1 MLRHCYS
8 RRERPRISL
17 HSLEQPV
24 EHSLHIQYVGH
35 HGVVLL
41 RGDEAEIPRQKK
53 LIFDFTRGSERNL
66 HKPRKL
72 ALSTTATLSQI
83 CRNRSR
89 SAPELNAKPKD
100 FRAREMFRHPIY
112 IKSKVMR
119 LFPNFKIAEVLHG
132 VLS

>member
-1 MLRHCYS
+1 MELQCCWLTVYEASTVSPFGEIEPPAVGPQLSAKCLRSSHLLRHCYS

-89 SAPELNAKPKD
+89 S
-100 FRAREMFRHPIY
+100 
-112 IKSKVMR
+112 
-119 LFPNFKIAEVLHG
+119 
-132 VLS
+132 